1 MKVETLIIGSGVV
14 ATALSKRLLEKNPN
28 MSILVLEAGNRWRTK
43 DFGVWTNWVATG
55 NDPVAPNSGNPM
67 YDLAYP
73 DRNLH
78 VPGENASVGKT
89 TMPLQG
95 GRSMVYGGSTVVWG
109 GWSLRRKPEDFYL
122 YTNTG
127 KGLDW
132 LFNYDDI
139 EPYYCQA
146 EDYLA
151 VSGDS
156 KDELPVVWRSKP
168 YPFHAFPYQLQDQP
182 VGEALTSLGYDYMH
196 MPIARRGVSNI
207 PSRHAQ
213 CQTTGTCDYCPFGA
227 RFAACDYMDD
237 FRAWNELPNFDV
249 KLGAVVMEIRMSSK
263 RRAAG
268 VTYRDTATGQMVDVD
283 ADRVIVAAGTLE
295 SPKLLLRSKSSYWP
309 NGVGNDTDN
318 VGRYLITHPYLIFT
332 GELAKNTLRLQP
344 EMDFP
349 TLLTRYFDSPEQ
361 QAKGKYVLVNVSP
374 SVQLSYSTMMQAGW
388 TRDDIDAAIP
398 GSWPF
403 QIHAMIEIFGEHKN
417 HVGNL
422 KQLSHLGMHQ
432 SLIDFSEADTFP
444 DRVNEVS
451 AVVASVMEK
460 MGGQL
465 QPPPYISWRCDHA
478 ASTCRMSKDPK
489 DGVVDS
495 DLRVHGVDN
504 LYVCSNAVYPNLGAI
519 NPTVTVTAIAF
530 RLGDHLNSAA

>member
-1 MKVETLIIGSGVV
+1 MKKVETLIIGSGVV
-14 ATALSKRLLEKNPN
+14 AAALSKRLLEKNPN
-28 MSILVLEAGNRWRTK
+28 MSILILEAGSRWKTK
-43 DFGVWTNWVATG
+43 DFGVWTDWVATG
-55 NDPVAPNSGNPM
+55 NDPIAPNSGNPM
-67 YDLAYP
+67 YDHAYP
-73 DRNLH
+73 DRNNYIW
-78 VPGENASVGKT
+78 GENASVGQT
-89 TMPLQG
+89 QMPLEG
-95 GRSMVYGGSTVVWG
+95 GRAMVYGGSTVVWG

-127 KGLDW
+127 QGLDW
-132 LFNYDDI
+132 LFNYDEL
-139 EPYYCQA
+139 EPYYCQS

-156 KDELPVVWRSKP
+156 KDELPVMWRSQP

-182 VGEALTSLGYDYMH
+182 VGEALQSLGYNYMH

-237 FRAWNELPNFDV
+237 FRQWNDLPNFDV
-249 KLGAVVMEIRMSSK
+249 RLGAVVLELRMSSK
-263 RRAAG
+263 RRVAG
-268 VTYRDTATGQMVDVD
+268 VTYRDTASGEIVEVD

-295 SPKLLLRSKSSYWP
+295 SPKLLLRSKSRYWQ

-318 VGRYLITHPYLIFT
+318 VGRYLITHPYVLYS
-332 GELAKNTLRLQP
+332 GELAKNPLRLQP

-349 TLLTRYFDSPEQ
+349 TLMTRYFDSPEE
-361 QAKGKYVLVNVSP
+361 QAKGKYVLVNISP
-374 SVQLSYSTMMQAGW
+374 SVELSYSSMMQAGW
-388 TRDDIDAAIP
+388 TRKEIDKAIP
-398 GSWPF
+398 GPWPF
-403 QIHAMIEIFGEHKN
+403 QIHSMIEIFGEHKN
-417 HVGNL
+417 HISNL
-422 KQLSHLGMHQ
+422 ERLSHLGMHQ
-432 SLIDFSEADTFP
+432 SRVDFTAPSTYN
-444 DRVNEVS
+444 DRVAEVGN
-451 AVVASVMEK
+451 VVASVMEK
-460 MGGQL
+460 MGGKMTS
-465 QPPPYISWRCDHA
+465 YMTSWRCDHA

-489 DGVVDS
+489 DGVVDG

-504 LYVCSNAVYPNLGAI
+504 LYVCSNAVFPNLGAI